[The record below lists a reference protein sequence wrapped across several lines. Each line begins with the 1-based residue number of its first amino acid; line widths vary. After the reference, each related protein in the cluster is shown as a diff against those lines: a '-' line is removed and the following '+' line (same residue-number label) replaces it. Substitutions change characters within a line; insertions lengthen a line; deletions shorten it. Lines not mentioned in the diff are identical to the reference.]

1 MESSGARM
9 ALQNCLKLGQ
19 DGQIFILPL
28 SQSLDVGSLRMV
40 DFGQGG
46 STAEADPKGADS
58 WWQFADHTFSSW
70 GNKSFTN
77 TGNEWHITIS
87 RMLRRS
93 HN

>member
-1 MESSGARM
+1 MEGTGTGVGRKRSSAVMQSTKGLSQLTESSGARM

-58 WWQFADHTFSSW
+58 W
-70 GNKSFTN
+70 
-77 TGNEWHITIS
+77 
-87 RMLRRS
+87 
-93 HN
+93 